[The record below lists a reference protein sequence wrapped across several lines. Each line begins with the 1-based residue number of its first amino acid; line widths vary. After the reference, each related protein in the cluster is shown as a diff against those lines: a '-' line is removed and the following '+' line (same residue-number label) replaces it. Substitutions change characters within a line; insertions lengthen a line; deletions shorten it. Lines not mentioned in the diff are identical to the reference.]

1 MPPLTGTLSG
11 HRIKFRQ
18 LSFPVSIG
26 VLPHERE
33 GPQQLL
39 IDLEIELR
47 PDLPDPQEDVALVL
61 NYDNIRTRIVEL
73 AQARHY
79 NLLESLAREL
89 LGIFDGEETI
99 SRVRLSVQKPDVYAD
114 CIAVGYEVDYATRN

>member
-1 MPPLTGTLSG
+1 MPLSGQISG
-11 HRIKFRQ
+11 HRIVFRQ

-33 GPQQLL
+33 GPQQVS

-47 PDLPDPQEDVALVL
+47 PDMPDPQEDLAKVL
-61 NYDNIRTRIVEL
+61 NYDQIRGRIVEI
-73 AQARHY
+73 AQARHH

-89 LGIFDGEETI
+89 LAVFEDEPDII
-99 SRVRLSVQKPDVYAD
+99 RVRLSVQKPDVYAD
-114 CIAVGYEVDYATRN
+114 IAAVGYEIDCSWDR

>member
-1 MPPLTGTLSG
+1 MSTPEQITG
-11 HRIKFRQ
+11 HRIVFKQ

-47 PDLPDPQEDVALVL
+47 PDMPDPQEDVAKVL
-61 NYDNIRTRIVEL
+61 NYDGIRSRIVAL
-73 AQARHY
+73 AQARHH

-89 LGIFDGEETI
+89 LTIFEDETDI
-99 SRVRLSVQKPDVYAD
+99 IRVRLSVQKPDVYAD
-114 CIAVGYEVDYATRN
+114 IASVGYEIDCVWDRS

>member
-1 MPPLTGTLSG
+1 MPLLA
-11 HRIKFRQ
+11 HRIKFEQ

-33 GPQQLL
+33 GPQRLI

-47 PDLPDPQEDVALVL
+47 PDMADPAEDLAKVL
-61 NYDNIRTRIVEL
+61 NYDDIRTRIIEL
-73 AQARHY
+73 AQARHH

-89 LGIFDGEETI
+89 LTIFEDEPVIT
-99 SRVRLSVQKPDVYAD
+99 RVRLSVQKPDVYAD
-114 CIAVGYEVDYATRN
+114 TAAVGYEIDDTWER

>member
-1 MPPLTGTLSG
+1 MPISS
-11 HRIKFRQ
+11 HRIKFSQ

-47 PDLPDPQEDVALVL
+47 PDMPDPQDELSKVL
-61 NYDNIRTRIVEL
+61 NYDAIRTRVIEL

-89 LGIFDGEETI
+89 LAIFEGDTAI
-99 SRVRLSVQKPDVYAD
+99 ARVRLSVQKPDVYAD
-114 CIAVGYEVDYATRN
+114 CAAVGYEIDYDIDR

>member
-1 MPPLTGTLSG
+1 MPITG
-11 HRIKFRQ
+11 HRIKFSQ

-47 PDLPDPQEDVALVL
+47 PDLPDPREDLSLVV
-61 NYDNIRTRIVEL
+61 NYDAIRTKIIEL
-73 AQARHY
+73 AQERHY

-89 LGIFDGEETI
+89 LTVFEDEAAIV
-99 SRVRLSVQKPDVYAD
+99 RVRLAVQKPDVYAD
-114 CIAVGYEVDYATRN
+114 CAAVGYEIDCAWERPGL

>member
-1 MPPLTGTLSG
+1 MPITG
-11 HRIKFRQ
+11 HRIKFSQ
-18 LSFPVSIG
+18 LAFPVSIG

-47 PDLPDPQEDVALVL
+47 RELSDPRENLAKVL
-61 NYDNIRTRIVEL
+61 NYDAIRTQIIEL

-89 LGIFDGEETI
+89 LTVFEDEPSIA
-99 SRVRLSVQKPDVYAD
+99 SVRLSVQKPDVYAD
-114 CIAVGYEVDYATRN
+114 CAAVGYEIDYLWER

>member
-1 MPPLTGTLSG
+1 MPITG

-47 PDLPDPQEDVALVL
+47 RDLPDPRDDLSKVL
-61 NYDNIRTRIVEL
+61 NYDSVRTRIIEL

-89 LGIFDGEETI
+89 LTIFQDDAAI
-99 SRVRLSVQKPDVYAD
+99 ARLRLSVQKPDVYAD
-114 CIAVGYEVDYATRN
+114 CAAVGYEIDYDIDG

>member
-1 MPPLTGTLSG
+1 MPLSGQISG
-11 HRIKFRQ
+11 HRIVFRQ

-33 GPQQLL
+33 GPQQVS

-47 PDLPDPQEDVALVL
+47 PDMPDPQEDLAKVL
-61 NYDNIRTRIVEL
+61 NYDRIRGQIVEI
-73 AQARHY
+73 AQARHH

-89 LGIFDGEETI
+89 LAVFEDEPDII
-99 SRVRLSVQKPDVYAD
+99 RVRLSVQKPDVYAD
-114 CIAVGYEVDYATRN
+114 IAAVGYEIDCSWDR

>member
-1 MPPLTGTLSG
+1 MPITG
-11 HRIKFRQ
+11 HRIKFNQ

-33 GPQQLL
+33 GPQRLL

-47 PDLPDPQEDVALVL
+47 RDLPDPREDLAKVL
-61 NYDNIRTRIVEL
+61 NYDSIRTRIIEL

-89 LGIFDGEETI
+89 LTIFEDEAAIAST
-99 SRVRLSVQKPDVYAD
+99 RLSVQKPDVYAD
-114 CIAVGYEVDYATRN
+114 CAAVGYEIDYVWER

>member
-1 MPPLTGTLSG
+1 MPFSGQISG
-11 HRIKFRQ
+11 HRIVFRQ

-33 GPQQLL
+33 GPQQVS

-47 PDLPDPQEDVALVL
+47 PDMPDPQEDLAKVL
-61 NYDNIRTRIVEL
+61 NYDRIRGQIVEI
-73 AQARHY
+73 AQARHH

-89 LGIFDGEETI
+89 LAVFEDEPDII
-99 SRVRLSVQKPDVYAD
+99 RVRLSVQKPDVYAD
-114 CIAVGYEVDYATRN
+114 IAAVGYEIDCCWDR

>member
-1 MPPLTGTLSG
+1 MPITG
-11 HRIKFRQ
+11 HRIKFNQ

-47 PDLPDPQEDVALVL
+47 PDMPDPREDLSKVL
-61 NYDNIRTRIVEL
+61 NYDSIRTRIMEL
-73 AQARHY
+73 AQARHF

-89 LGIFDGEETI
+89 LMIFKDDAAI
-99 SRVRLSVQKPDVYAD
+99 ARVRLSVQKPDVYAD
-114 CIAVGYEVDYATRN
+114 CAAVGYEIDYTIDR

>member
-1 MPPLTGTLSG
+1 MPITG
-11 HRIKFRQ
+11 HRIKFDQ

-39 IDLEIELR
+39 IDLEIELN
-47 PDLPDPQEDVALVL
+47 PDMPDPREDLSNVL
-61 NYDNIRTRIVEL
+61 NYDSIRTRIIEL
-73 AQARHY
+73 AQARHH

-89 LGIFDGEETI
+89 LTVFDEHAAIT
-99 SRVRLSVQKPDVYAD
+99 RVRLSVQKPDVYAD
-114 CIAVGYEVDYATRN
+114 CAAVGYEIDYVIDR